1 MSLGANISTWFWSA
15 FKALSSANQSAT
27 CDAGMAGLH
36 EGQEPFLQWMIDV
49 GNTTEVPYLF
59 SVSYGD
65 DEDSLSLEYADSGTP
80 SQNAAFSNRFILFNK
95 LTLSGTCSASMS
107 SSKKRD

>member
-1 MSLGANISTWFWSA
+1 
-15 FKALSSANQSAT
+15 
-27 CDAGMAGLH
+27 MAGLH

-65 DEDSLSLEYADSGTP
+65 DEDSLSIECANAP
-80 SQNAAFSNRFILFNK
+80 SPSLK
-95 LTLSGTCSASMS
+95 V
-107 SSKKRD
+107 

>member
-1 MSLGANISTWFWSA
+1 
-15 FKALSSANQSAT
+15 
-27 CDAGMAGLH
+27 MAGLH

-65 DEDSLSLEYADSGTP
+65 DEDSLSLEYASFILHFFPP
-80 SQNAAFSNRFILFNK
+80 SKSNRLQIHVANQ
-95 LTLSGTCSASMS
+95 
-107 SSKKRD
+107 R

>member
-1 MSLGANISTWFWSA
+1 MCGAKTSHT
-15 FKALSSANQSAT
+15 
-27 CDAGMAGLH
+27 GMAGLH

-65 DEDSLSLEYADSGTP
+65 DEDSLSIEYANAP
-80 SQNAAFSNRFILFNK
+80 SPSPK
-95 LTLSGTCSASMS
+95 V
-107 SSKKRD
+107 

>member
-1 MSLGANISTWFWSA
+1 MLLPHCINVTSQRHHS
-15 FKALSSANQSAT
+15 
-27 CDAGMAGLH
+27 GMAGLH

-65 DEDSLSLEYADSGTP
+65 DEDSLSLEYTP
-80 SQNAAFSNRFILFNK
+80 PSSFTAK
-95 LTLSGTCSASMS
+95 L
-107 SSKKRD
+107 

>member
-1 MSLGANISTWFWSA
+1 
-15 FKALSSANQSAT
+15 
-27 CDAGMAGLH
+27 MAGLH

-65 DEDSLSLEYADSGTP
+65 DEDSLSLEYAYP
-80 SQNAAFSNRFILFNK
+80 AVFRHCKIV
-95 LTLSGTCSASMS
+95 TLSGTCSESTRS
-107 SSKKRD
+107 FKRPGLEAYPF

>member
-1 MSLGANISTWFWSA
+1 
-15 FKALSSANQSAT
+15 
-27 CDAGMAGLH
+27 MAGLH

-65 DEDSLSLEYADSGTP
+65 DEDSLSLEYARPDVFRRRLSVTLLQVHAAHQHGVP
-80 SQNAAFSNRFILFNK
+80 EGRSQGHLHSHRQ
-95 LTLSGTCSASMS
+95 
-107 SSKKRD
+107 RRQRRR